1 MKTLTKSNARRLSS
15 IILSRFTPA
24 LVLTLTC
31 WTAPAQEGSTPTT
44 NTVVAAKPA
53 AAPATNQPSG
63 TTISPGV
70 TEILKM
76 ADAGVSAEV
85 IKTYVETSPVAPQ
98 PTDDD
103 VIAMKKHN
111 VGDDVVTLLL
121 KRGAEVRTKTAAA
134 KQEAVAQVVS
144 ARRASSG
151 GFEPES
157 YDYFRH
163 YYLQPRALASA
174 NQRLYPYYGPYFARP
189 YGYGSVYGYG
199 APVSGRPY
207 YRSFR

>member
-1 MKTLTKSNARRLSS
+1 MA
-15 IILSRFTPA
+15 
-24 LVLTLTC
+24 C
-31 WTAPAQEGSTPTT
+31 WAASAQEGNTTT
-44 NTVVAAKPA
+44 NAAATAAKPQGGTNTSQSSSA
-53 AAPATNQPSG
+53 A
-63 TTISPGV
+63 ISPGV

-85 IKTYVETSPVAPQ
+85 IKTYVESSPVAPQ

-121 KRGAEVRTKTAAA
+121 KRGAEARSRTAVA
-134 KQEAVAQVVS
+134 KQEAVAQVIS
-144 ARRASSG
+144 TRRASSG

-207 YRSFR
+207 YRGFR